1 MGRVLTWAGEP
12 MDIVGHESLEPRD
25 KLDAMTNTQVT
36 PGGAAGGV
44 AVNGLSD
51 TSWEKLSPA
60 RGVGLG
66 QARENVRR
74 LRQRIF
80 KAAQAGD
87 SKRVRNLQKLM
98 LRSHS
103 NTLLSVERVTQ
114 INAGRRTAGV
124 DGEVALTDEART
136 ELIAR
141 VQRGARSW
149 TPLPVRRVY
158 IPKAGTT
165 IKRRPLGIPVI
176 FDRVLQARVK
186 NALEAEWEARFEA
199 RSYGFRPG
207 RGCHDAIEAIFN
219 ALSGKNAKR
228 LWVLDADLSAAFDRI
243 DHTQLLMALD
253 SFPARAMVEGWLKAG
268 VIEAGSGFAPTPEG
282 SPQGGVISPV
292 LMNVAL
298 HGLEEAAGVRY
309 YAHGSEAGWTVDGT
323 PVLCRY
329 ADDFVVACHSQE
341 QAIKV
346 KAQLSQWL
354 GVRGLAL
361 NEDKTRIVHA
371 SHGFDFLGFTIRRYP
386 NGKLIIKPS
395 ADAVRRIRRRLREEF
410 HAMRG
415 ASASALIWK
424 LNPII
429 SGWASYYRTAV
440 SSAAFS
446 ALDGYVWKLAY
457 KWAIRRH
464 RTKSRKWVAAR
475 YFGRFHPARGDMW
488 VFGDRD
494 SGAYLQKFAWTK
506 IVRHQLVTAKASPD
520 DPALTDYWARRRRR
534 YQPPLSDHIVR
545 LLRKQDARCPLCG
558 DHLLHADHEPAHPH
572 EWEQWHRTV
581 RKAITKHA
589 LEITDTGRAGTPDRD
604 RIRLIHT
611 HCRRR
616 LPSGAGS
623 QPALLP
629 ATPPSRLA

>member
-1 MGRVLTWAGEP
+1 M
-12 MDIVGHESLEPRD
+12 
-25 KLDAMTNTQVT
+25 
-36 PGGAAGGV
+36 
-44 AVNGLSD
+44 
-51 TSWEKLSPA
+51 
-60 RGVGLG
+60 
-66 QARENVRR
+66 QAR
-74 LRQRIF
+74 
-80 KAAQAGD
+80 A
-87 SKRVRNLQKLM
+87 
-98 LRSHS
+98 
-103 NTLLSVERVTQ
+103 
-114 INAGRRTAGV
+114 
-124 DGEVALTDEART
+124 
-136 ELIAR
+136 
-141 VQRGARSW
+141 
-149 TPLPVRRVY
+149 
-158 IPKAGTT
+158 
-165 IKRRPLGIPVI
+165 
-176 FDRVLQARVK
+176 K
-186 NALEAEWEARFEA
+186 NALEPEWEARFEA

-228 LWVLDADLSAAFDRI
+228 LWILDADLTAAFDRI
-243 DHTQLLMALD
+243 DHQQLLAALGA
-253 SFPARAMVEGWLKAG
+253 FPARDLVHGWLTAG
-268 VIEAGSGFAPTPEG
+268 VIEAGRGFAPTSEG
-282 SPQGGVISPV
+282 SPQGGVISPT

-329 ADDFVVACHSQE
+329 ADDFVVACHSQQ
-341 QAIKV
+341 QAITV

-354 GVRGLAL
+354 GTRGLAL
-361 NEDKTRIVHA
+361 NEDKTQIVHA
-371 SHGFDFLGFTIRRYP
+371 SRGFDFLGFAIRRYP

-395 ADAVRRIRRRLREEF
+395 ADAVRRIRRRLREVF

-415 ASASALIWK
+415 ASASTLIWK

-429 SGWASYYRTAV
+429 SGWASYYRTVV
-440 SSAAFS
+440 SSATFN
-446 ALDGYVWKLAY
+446 ALDDYVWKLAY

-464 RTKSRKWVAAR
+464 RTKPRKWVAAR

-506 IVRHQLVTAKASPD
+506 IVRHQLVTGRASLD
-520 DPALTDYWARRRRR
+520 DPTLADYWARRRRR
-534 YQPPLSDHIVR
+534 HTPPLSDHIVR

-558 DHLLHADHEPAHPH
+558 EHLLHADDEPAHPH
-572 EWEQWHRTV
+572 EWEQWHRAV

-589 LEITDTGRAGTPDRD
+589 LETADTGRAGTPDKD

-616 LPSGAGS
+616 PSSGTSS

-629 ATPPSRLA
+629 TAPPSRLA

>member
-341 QAIKV
+341 QP
-346 KAQLSQWL
+346 S
-354 GVRGLAL
+354 R
-361 NEDKTRIVHA
+361 
-371 SHGFDFLGFTIRRYP
+371 SRRSFP
-386 NGKLIIKPS
+386 
-395 ADAVRRIRRRLREEF
+395 
-410 HAMRG
+410 
-415 ASASALIWK
+415 
-424 LNPII
+424 
-429 SGWASYYRTAV
+429 SGWAS
-440 SSAAFS
+440 
-446 ALDGYVWKLAY
+446 
-457 KWAIRRH
+457 
-464 RTKSRKWVAAR
+464 
-475 YFGRFHPARGDMW
+475 GDW
-488 VFGDRD
+488 
-494 SGAYLQKFAWTK
+494 
-506 IVRHQLVTAKASPD
+506 P
-520 DPALTDYWARRRRR
+520 
-534 YQPPLSDHIVR
+534 
-545 LLRKQDARCPLCG
+545 
-558 DHLLHADHEPAHPH
+558 
-572 EWEQWHRTV
+572 
-581 RKAITKHA
+581 
-589 LEITDTGRAGTPDRD
+589 
-604 RIRLIHT
+604 
-611 HCRRR
+611 
-616 LPSGAGS
+616 
-623 QPALLP
+623 
-629 ATPPSRLA
+629 

>member
-1 MGRVLTWAGEP
+1 M
-12 MDIVGHESLEPRD
+12 
-25 KLDAMTNTQVT
+25 
-36 PGGAAGGV
+36 
-44 AVNGLSD
+44 VNGPSD
-51 TSWEKLSPA
+51 VLGEALRSA
-60 RGVGLG
+60 RGVGMG
-66 QARENVRR
+66 QARKNVWR

-80 KAAQAGD
+80 KAARAGD
-87 SKRVRNLQKLM
+87 LKRVRNLQKLM

-103 NTLLSVERVTQ
+103 NTLLSVERVTEL
-114 INAGRRTAGV
+114 NAGRRTAGV

-141 VQRGARSW
+141 VQRAAGSW
-149 TPLPVRRVY
+149 RPLPVRRVY
-158 IPKAGTT
+158 IPKAGAT

-176 FDRVLQARVK
+176 FDRVLQARTK
-186 NALEAEWEARFEA
+186 NALEAEWEARFEP

-219 ALSGKNAKR
+219 TLSGKNAKR
-228 LWVLDADLSAAFDRI
+228 LWILDADLTAAFDRI
-243 DHTQLLMALD
+243 DHQQLLAALD
-253 SFPARAMVEGWLKAG
+253 SFPARDMVEGWLRAG
-268 VIEAGSGFAPTPEG
+268 VIEAGAGFAPTEEG
-282 SPQGGVISPV
+282 TPQGGVISPV

-309 YAHGSEAGWTVDGT
+309 YTHGSEAGWTVDGA

-329 ADDFVVACHSQE
+329 ADDFIVACHSQQ
-341 QAIKV
+341 QATTV

-354 GVRGLAL
+354 TIRGLAL
-361 NEDKTRIVHA
+361 NEDKTAIVHA
-371 SHGFDFLGFTIRRYP
+371 SQGFDFLGFTIRRYP

-395 ADAVRRIRRRLREEF
+395 AAAVRRIRRRLREVF

-415 ASASALIWK
+415 ASTSALIWK

-446 ALDGYVWKLAY
+446 ALDDYVWKLAY

-464 RTKSRKWVAAR
+464 RTKPRKWIAVR
-475 YFGRFHPARGDMW
+475 YFGRFHPTRADLW

-506 IVRHQLVTAKASPD
+506 IVRHQLVTGRASPD
-520 DPALTDYWARRRRR
+520 DPALADYWARRRRR
-534 YQPPLSDHIVR
+534 HSPPLSEHIVR
-545 LLRKQDARCPLCG
+545 LLRQQHARCPLCG
-558 DHLLHADHEPAHPH
+558 EHLLHADQEPAHPR

-581 RKAITKHA
+581 RKAITKHV
-589 LEITDTGRAGTPDRD
+589 LETADTGRAGTPDRD

-616 LPSGAGS
+616 LLPDDGS
-623 QPALLP
+623 
-629 ATPPSRLA
+629 

>member
-1 MGRVLTWAGEP
+1 MKVPAAA
-12 MDIVGHESLEPRD
+12 D
-25 KLDAMTNTQVT
+25 
-36 PGGAAGGV
+36 GAADAV
-44 AVNGLSD
+44 MVNGLSD
-51 TSWEKLSPA
+51 ASWDGLSRA
-60 RGVGLG
+60 RGVGMG

-80 KAAQAGD
+80 KAAWEGD
-87 SKRVRNLQKLM
+87 LKRVRNLQKLM

-103 NTLLSVERVTQ
+103 NTLVSVERVTEV
-114 INAGRRTAGV
+114 NAGRRTPGV
-124 DGEVALTDEART
+124 DGEVALTDQART

-141 VQRGARSW
+141 VQREARSW

-176 FDRVLQARVK
+176 FDRVLQARAK

-207 RGCHDAIEAIFN
+207 RGCHDAIEAVFN

-228 LWVLDADLSAAFDRI
+228 LWILDADLTAAFDRI
-243 DHTQLLMALD
+243 DHSQLMTALG
-253 SFPARAMVEGWLKAG
+253 SFPARDLVQGWLRAG
-268 VIEAGSGFAPTPEG
+268 VIEAGTGFAPTQEG

-309 YAHGSEAGWTVDGT
+309 YTHGSEAGWTVDGT

-329 ADDFVVACHSQE
+329 ADDFIVACHSQE
-341 QAIKV
+341 QAAKV
-346 KAQLSQWL
+346 TAQLSQWL
-354 GVRGLAL
+354 KARGLAL

-371 SHGFDFLGFTIRRYP
+371 CQGFDFLGFNIRRYP

-395 ADAVRRIRRRLREEF
+395 AAAVRRIRSRLREVF

-415 ASASALIWK
+415 TSASALIWK

-440 SSAAFS
+440 SSATFN
-446 ALDGYVWKLAY
+446 ALDDYVWKLAY

-464 RTKSRKWVAAR
+464 RTKPRKWIAAR

-506 IVRHQLVTAKASPD
+506 IVRHQLVTGRASPD
-520 DPALTDYWARRRRR
+520 DPTLADYWARRRRR
-534 YQPPLSDHIVR
+534 HTPPLSDHIVR
-545 LLRKQDARCPLCG
+545 LLRKQAARCPLCG
-558 DHLLHADHEPAHPH
+558 DHLLHADNEPSHPH
-572 EWEQWHRTV
+572 EWEQWHKTV
-581 RKAITKHA
+581 RKAITKQA
-589 LEITDTGRAGTPDRD
+589 LETATTGRAGTSDKD

-616 LPSGAGS
+616 LPSGPGS

-629 ATPPSRLA
+629 TTPPSRLA

>member
-1 MGRVLTWAGEP
+1 M
-12 MDIVGHESLEPRD
+12 
-25 KLDAMTNTQVT
+25 
-36 PGGAAGGV
+36 
-44 AVNGLSD
+44 VNGPSDVPGDALS
-51 TSWEKLSPA
+51 SA
-60 RGVGLG
+60 RDVGMG
-66 QARENVRR
+66 QARKNVRR

-80 KAAQAGD
+80 KAARAGD
-87 SKRVRNLQKLM
+87 LKRVRNLQKLM

-103 NTLLSVERVTQ
+103 NTLLSVERVTEL
-114 INAGRRTAGV
+114 NAGRRTAGV
-124 DGEVALTDEART
+124 DGEVALTNEART

-141 VQRGARSW
+141 VQREARSW

-158 IPKAGTT
+158 IPKAGAT

-176 FDRVLQARVK
+176 FDRVLQARTK
-186 NALEAEWEARFEA
+186 NALEAEWEARFEP

-219 ALSGKNAKR
+219 TLSGKNAKR
-228 LWVLDADLSAAFDRI
+228 LWILDADLTAAFDRI
-243 DHTQLLMALD
+243 DHQQLLAALD
-253 SFPARAMVEGWLKAG
+253 SFPARDMVKDWLRAG
-268 VIEAGSGFAPTPEG
+268 VIEAGVGFAPTEEG
-282 SPQGGVISPV
+282 TPQGGVISPV

-309 YAHGSEAGWTVDGT
+309 YTHGSEAGWTVDGA

-329 ADDFVVACHSQE
+329 ADDFIVACSSQQ
-341 QAIKV
+341 QATTV

-354 GVRGLAL
+354 KIRGLAL
-361 NEDKTRIVHA
+361 NEDKTTIVHA
-371 SHGFDFLGFTIRRYP
+371 SQGFDFLGFTIRRYP

-395 ADAVRRIRRRLREEF
+395 AVAVRRIRRRLREVF

-415 ASASALIWK
+415 ASTSALIWK

-446 ALDGYVWKLAY
+446 ALDDYVWKLAY

-464 RTKSRKWVAAR
+464 RTKPRKWIAAR
-475 YFGRFHPARGDMW
+475 YFGRFHPARADLW

-506 IVRHQLVTAKASPD
+506 IVRHQLVTGRASPD
-520 DPALTDYWARRRRR
+520 DPTLADYWARRRRR
-534 YQPPLSDHIVR
+534 HSPPLSDHIVR
-545 LLRKQDARCPLCG
+545 LLRQQHARCPLCG
-558 DHLLHADHEPAHPH
+558 DHLLHADQEPAHPH

-589 LEITDTGRAGTPDRD
+589 LETADTGRAGTPDRD
-604 RIRLIHT
+604 RIRLVHT

-616 LPSGAGS
+616 LLPDDGS

-629 ATPPSRLA
+629 ASRPSRLA